1 MEKKD
6 ILKYFIDYCKD
17 DNGVFDSEMFDRLID
32 KGEVLTNENGE
43 FEIPEKNIYVLAS
56 VETYLKFGEAYYYNE
71 SSWFRPNYKYQRHEL
86 KISSSVE
93 TYLKFAEAVGITL
106 GSGNYNGSVP
116 YKLFK
121 DNDFLDSYIELI
133 EDSGYF
139 GDLEEKAEF
148 IDRLLDKGIVEH
160 GKLKFKD
167 YSDAYQNLGDLDRV
181 LDKGLVV
188 FYDKKTNS
196 IGISSV
202 ETYLKFAYA
211 LYNPES
217 AY

>member
-17 DNGVFDSEMFDRLID
+17 DNGVFDSEMFDALID

-43 FEIPEKNIYVLAS
+43 FEIPEKNIYVFAS

-93 TYLKFAEAVGITL
+93 TYLKFAEAVGFI
-106 GSGNYNGSVP
+106 SGGSVI

-121 DNDFLDSYIELI
+121 NNDFLDSYIELI

-148 IDRLLDKGIVEH
+148 IDRLLVKGIVEH

-167 YSDAYQNLGDLDRV
+167 YSDAYQNLSDLDRR

-196 IGISSV
+196 IGIASV
-202 ETYLKFAYA
+202 ETYLKFAEA
-211 LYNPES
+211 LYDQGVPF
-217 AY
+217 

>member
-32 KGEVLTNENGE
+32 KGEVFTNENGE
-43 FEIPEKNIYVLAS
+43 FEIPEKNVYVFAS
-56 VETYLKFGEAYYYNE
+56 VETYLKFAEAYW
-71 SSWFRPNYKYQRHEL
+71 SWFNIYYKYQRHQL

-93 TYLKFAEAVGITL
+93 TYLKFAEA
-106 GSGNYNGSVP
+106 SGFTSGSVI

-121 DNDFLDSYIELI
+121 NNDFLESYIELI
-133 EDSGYF
+133 EDSRYF
-139 GDLEEKAEF
+139 EDLEEKAEF
-148 IDRLLDKGIVEH
+148 IDRILDKGIVEH

-167 YSDAYQNLGDLDRV
+167 YSDAYQNLLDLDRR

-196 IGISSV
+196 IGIASV
-202 ETYLKFAYA
+202 ETYLKFAEA
-211 LYNPES
+211 LYNQV
-217 AY
+217 AA

>member
-32 KGEVLTNENGE
+32 KGEILTNENGE
-43 FEIPEKNIYVLAS
+43 FEIPEKNVYVFAS
-56 VETYLKFGEAYYYNE
+56 VETYLKFAEAYWT
-71 SSWFRPNYKYQRHEL
+71 WFTINYKYQRHEL

-93 TYLKFAEAVGITL
+93 TYLKFAEASGFTS
-106 GSGNYNGSVP
+106 GSNKSN

-121 DNDFLDSYIELI
+121 DNDFLDSYLEFI
-133 EDSGYF
+133 EDGRYF
-139 GDLEEKAEF
+139 EDLEEKAEF
-148 IDRLLDKGIVEH
+148 IDRILDKGIVEH

-167 YSDAYQNLGDLDRV
+167 YSDAYQNLLDLDRR

-196 IGISSV
+196 IGIASV
-202 ETYLKFAYA
+202 ETYLKFAEA
-211 LYNPES
+211 LYNQV
-217 AY
+217 AA

>member
-32 KGEVLTNENGE
+32 KGEVLINENGE
-43 FEIPEKNIYVLAS
+43 FEIPEKNVYVFAS
-56 VETYLKFGEAYYYNE
+56 VETYLKFAEAYW
-71 SSWFRPNYKYQRHEL
+71 SWFTINYKYQRHEL

-93 TYLKFAEAVGITL
+93 TFLKFAESVGFT
-106 GSGNYNGSVP
+106 SGGSVI

-121 DNDFLDSYIELI
+121 NNDFLDSYIELI

-148 IDRLLDKGIVEH
+148 IDRLLDKGLVEH

-167 YSDAYQNLGDLDRV
+167 YSDAYQNLSDLDRR

-196 IGISSV
+196 IGIASV
-202 ETYLKFAYA
+202 ETYLKFADA
-211 LYNPES
+211 LYNQVP
-217 AY
+217 A